1 MVKVFI
7 TGATG
12 FIGNSLLRALIERT
26 DVNKFMLLVRNKEK
40 AVEDLSHITNLIK
53 NSGKEIEFI
62 EGDVTKENLGLTS
75 DEIKK
80 IQEAE
85 EVYHLAS
92 NISLSN
98 EEKDKELIFKCNID
112 GTRNILEIF
121 KDSDN
126 LKDLYFFSS
135 AYSCG
140 KTKEKVKEDWLKKP
154 NSFRNYY
161 EESKWLSEELI
172 KEYVEN
178 HNMNILILRPSI
190 VSISS
195 STEFPK
201 VKNQTFY
208 YYSRIL
214 RKAFKM
220 QESPK
225 IIRLIGKSNSTSNII
240 PLNDLINIVL
250 EIRKL
255 DQKSKFYNLVNPT
268 SISTRAF
275 IEGIEESL
283 NFDEGFVFE
292 EKLDSENLT
301 NEEKFIYHRTKA
313 YFEYNLIEDLE
324 WNCSK
329 TEDIRNRL
337 NIKGLDN
344 SWIKEHIKKFF
355 SFLENER

>member
-12 FIGNSLLRALIERT
+12 FIGSSLLKALIERT
-26 DVNKFMLLVRNKEK
+26 DVNKFNLLVRNKEK
-40 AVEDLSHITNLIK
+40 SIENLSDIIGLIK
-53 NSGKEIEFI
+53 DSGKEIRFL

-75 DEIKK
+75 EEIEA
-80 IQEAE
+80 IQDIE

-98 EEKDKELIFKCNID
+98 EEKDKKLIFKCNID

-121 KDSDN
+121 KDSNN
-126 LKDLYFFSS
+126 LKEFYFFSS

-140 KTKEKVKEDWLKKP
+140 KTQENVKEDWLTKP
-154 NSFRNYY
+154 DSFRNYY

-172 KEYVEN
+172 KEYVEK
-178 HNMNILILRPSI
+178 HNMNIIILRPSI
-190 VSISS
+190 VSISL
-195 STEFPK
+195 STEFSK

-214 RKAFKM
+214 RKAVRI
-220 QESPK
+220 QEIPK

-240 PLNDLINIVL
+240 PLNDLINI
-250 EIRKL
+250 IIDISKL
-255 DQKSKFYNLVNPT
+255 DQKSRFYNLVNP
-268 SISTRAF
+268 INLSTKSF
-275 IEGIEESL
+275 IDGIEESL
-283 NFDEGFVFE
+283 NFDEGFIFKE
-292 EKLDSENLT
+292 ELDYESLSD
-301 NEEKFIYHRTKA
+301 EEKFIYDRTKA
-313 YFEYNLIEDLE
+313 YFEYNLVDNLE

-329 TEDIRNRL
+329 TEEIREKL
-337 NIKGLDN
+337 NIKEIDN

-355 SFLENER
+355 SFLENEG